1 MKLIDWVKSSPSR
14 KVIPL
19 AGYPGIKLTGSSVRE
34 TLENPELQ
42 VRSLKVLFD
51 RIQPDGILPIMDLTV
66 EAQALGVKIQMPDQ
80 EAPSVVD
87 HPLKSPSDLQS
98 LTVPDPIKSGRMPVY
113 LRVAELLKAILP
125 DVARGCYAIGPFTLA
140 GEMVGVEPLSFLLY
154 ENPEFARAAIEFS
167 AQVTTAYLKAQLGS
181 GATFGVILEPT
192 AVILSPKMFNDFCL
206 PALKIITQS
215 IPQPI
220 VLHICGDTE
229 HLLEGMKN
237 TGAQG
242 LSLDSPVDLPAAAK
256 KLPSDLVLIGN
267 LHPVEVMVELSQG
280 EVREKTRSLLSAMSG
295 FPNFILSSGCDL
307 PPETPIENIHA
318 LVQIA
323 RSI

>member
-1 MKLIDWVKSSPSR
+1 MRLIDWVKKTPAR

-19 AGYPGIKLTGSSVRE
+19 AGYPGVKLGSGMIRE
-34 TLENPELQ
+34 NLEDPEHQ
-42 VRSLKVLFD
+42 ARSLKSLFD
-51 RIQPDGILPIMDLTV
+51 RIEPDGVLPIMDLTV

-80 EAPSVVD
+80 EAPSVID
-87 HPLKSPSDLQS
+87 HPLRSPSDLES
-98 LTVPDPIKSGRMPVY
+98 LIVPDPKKSGRMPIY

-125 DVARGCYAIGPFTLA
+125 DAARGCYAIGPFTLP
-140 GEMVGVEPLSFLLY
+140 GEMAGVEPLSFLLY

-167 AQVTTAYLKAQLGS
+167 AQVTAAYLKAQLGA

-206 PALKIITQS
+206 PVLKKIIQS

-220 VLHICGDTE
+220 VLHICGDTD

-242 LSLDSPVDLPAAAK
+242 LSLDSPVDLPAVAR
-256 KLPSDLVLIGN
+256 KLPPDLVLIGN
-267 LHPVEVMVELSQG
+267 LHPVEVMVELSAG
-280 EVREKTRSLLSAMSG
+280 EVREKARLLLSAMSG

-307 PPETPIENIHA
+307 PPETPIENIQA
-318 LVQIA
+318 LVQAA

>member
-1 MKLIDWVKSSPSR
+1 MKLIDWVRKTPGR

-19 AGYPGIKLTGSSVRE
+19 SGYPGVKLTGKSIRE
-34 TLENPELQ
+34 NLEDPELQ
-42 VRSLKVLFD
+42 VRSLQALFD
-51 RIQPDGILPIMDLTV
+51 RTRPDGVLPIMDLTV

-80 EAPSVVD
+80 EAPSVID
-87 HPLKSPSDLQS
+87 HPLKNLSDLES
-98 LTVPDPIKSGRMPVY
+98 LTVPDPQKSGRMPGY
-113 LRVAELLKAILP
+113 LRVAELLRVSLP
-125 DVARGCYAIGPFTLA
+125 RAARGCYAIGPFTLA
-140 GEMVGVEPLSFLLY
+140 GEMAGVEPLSFLLY
-154 ENPEFARAAIEFS
+154 ENPEFARAAIDFS
-167 AQVTTAYLKAQLGS
+167 SRVTAVYLKAQLQA

-192 AVILSPKMFNDFCL
+192 AVILSPKMFNEFCL
-206 PALKIITQS
+206 PALKRITQA

-220 VLHICGDTE
+220 VLHICGDTG

-267 LHPVEVMVELSQG
+267 LHPVEVMVELSEG
-280 EVREKTRSLLSAMSG
+280 AVREKARSLLSAMSG

-307 PPETPIENIHA
+307 PPETPIENIQA
-318 LVQIA
+318 MVQEA
-323 RSI
+323 R